1 MSNRSTRRQNK
12 NKNKNKKNVEIPN
25 SLSYGT
31 VIGLI
36 VGLIIG
42 SVIFFFTD
50 NMFWL
55 ALSPI
60 ICLFIGLGIGS
71 YFPNTKKSLKKH
83 S

>member
-1 MSNRSTRRQNK
+1 MSNRSTRRQ

-31 VIGLI
+31 VI
-36 VGLIIG
+36 GLIIG

>member
-12 NKNKNKKNVEIPN
+12 NTNKKNVEIPN